1 MSRPRAAP
9 RRCRC
14 KGSLTGQRSS
24 LFRLYLYYC
33 YQLGI
38 YPKRPAP
45 RVNWPEINALW
56 RDIDKTLA
64 ELHLTSERG
73 FSTVAEVKAHREV
86 LAGQI
91 NALCQ
96 ERADCA
102 RQLRWKEPPPEAAQR
117 RAELTRQIAA
127 LRKEDAAAKR
137 IIEKV
142 EKTTACREEYRRQL
156 ERDMPCR
163 QSRDRKQI
171 R

>member
-1 MSRPRAAP
+1 M
-9 RRCRC
+9 
-14 KGSLTGQRSS
+14 
-24 LFRLYLYYC
+24 FRLYLYYC

-56 RDIDKTLA
+56 RDIDKTLE
-64 ELHLTSERG
+64 ELRLTSKRG
-73 FSTVAEVKAHREV
+73 FSTVAEVKAHRET

-91 NALCQ
+91 TALCQ

-102 RQLRWKEPPPEAAQR
+102 RQLRWRKPPPGVVHQR
-117 RAELTRQIAA
+117 TELTRQITA
-127 LRKEDAAAKR
+127 LRKEDAATKR

-142 EKTTACREEYRRQL
+142 EKTAACREEYRRQQ
-156 ERDMPCR
+156 ERDKPR
-163 QSRDRKQI
+163 RKPRNRAQI

>member
-1 MSRPRAAP
+1 M
-9 RRCRC
+9 
-14 KGSLTGQRSS
+14 
-24 LFRLYLYYC
+24 FRLYLYYC

-56 RDIDKTLA
+56 RDIDKTLE
-64 ELHLTSERG
+64 ELQLTSERG
-73 FSTVAEVKAHREV
+73 FSTVAEVKAHRET

-91 NALCQ
+91 TALCK
-96 ERADCA
+96 ERADSV
-102 RQLRWKEPPPEAAQR
+102 RQLRWRESPPDTAQR

-142 EKTTACREEYRRQL
+142 EKTAACRDEYRRQQ
-156 ERDMPCR
+156 EQDKPRRNP
-163 QSRDRKQI
+163 RDRTQI